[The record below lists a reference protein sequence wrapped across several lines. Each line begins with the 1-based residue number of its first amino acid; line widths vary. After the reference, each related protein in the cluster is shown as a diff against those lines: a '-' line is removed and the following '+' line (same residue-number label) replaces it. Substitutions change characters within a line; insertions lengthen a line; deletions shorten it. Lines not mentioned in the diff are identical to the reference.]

1 VLEAARRADARV
13 VLASSCAVYG
23 HPDAVPIPETAPAAP
38 TSPYGLQKY
47 TLDAYARL
55 YHDLYGLETVP
66 LRYFNVY
73 GPRQRGGDYAGVI
86 RAFLS
91 QARAGG
97 PMTIHG
103 DGEQTRDFV
112 HVSDVVRAN
121 LLAATTEDVGR
132 AYNVGTGDAVTV
144 RRLADLVR
152 DAVGSD
158 AAVVHEPER
167 PGDIRR
173 SEADLTRARE
183 GLGYEPTV
191 TLREG
196 LADLV
201 AATEGS

>member
-1 VLEAARRADARV
+1 
-13 VLASSCAVYG
+13 
-23 HPDAVPIPETAPAAP
+23 
-38 TSPYGLQKY
+38 
-47 TLDAYARL
+47 
-55 YHDLYGLETVP
+55 
-66 LRYFNVY
+66 
-73 GPRQRGGDYAGVI
+73 
-86 RAFLS
+86 
-91 QARAGG
+91 
-97 PMTIHG
+97 MTIHG

-173 SEADLTRARE
+173 SEADLARARE